1 MIFRFTIIS
10 DEVEDFVRVIELNSD
25 ATFMNLHDEI
35 LQSVQFQKGEMTS
48 FFICN
53 DDWEKEQEITMI
65 EMDFGSE
72 YDNYVMSETPLE
84 DLLEDEKQ
92 KLIFTYDMLADRSFF
107 IELTEIIPTK
117 DLDKSVCTY
126 AEGNPPNQFL
136 EEILPPSTTA
146 KKAQQPTLDDEFY
159 GEDIDDVD
167 MDNYSTDTLL

>member
-10 DEVEDFVRVIELNSD
+10 DEVEDFVRIIELNSD
-25 ATFMNLHDEI
+25 ATFMDLHDEI
-35 LQSVQFQKGEMTS
+35 LKSVQFQKGEMTS
-48 FFICN
+48 FFTCN

-92 KLIFTYDMLADRSFF
+92 RLLFTFDMLSDRSFF
-107 IELTEIIPTK
+107 MELTEIIPTESLK
-117 DLDKSVCTY
+117 NSVCTH

-136 EEILPPSTTA
+136 EDLLPPTTTP
-146 KKAQQPTLDDEFY
+146 KTEQPTLDDEFY
-159 GEDIDDVD
+159 GDDIDDVD